1 MKKFFIFSI
10 LCMSKSKIS
19 YASAPYDIF
28 WSHFSPLVREG
39 FLEKRYGVNV
49 VFYADFTNL
58 EEKDFV
64 IGKVSAYLLWAD
76 RFSKRYGKPTCE
88 QKETVLHI
96 YYVPREIINDRD
108 IMHFLSWSKWNNKN
122 IYGAFDST
130 YSPKGTA
137 TIFLS
142 STHSR
147 KDVDETIKHE
157 IYHYW
162 QYRICQVLEE
172 TSAYQ
177 FETYHVVK

>member
-1 MKKFFIFSI
+1 
-10 LCMSKSKIS
+10 
-19 YASAPYDIF
+19 
-28 WSHFSPLVREG
+28 
-39 FLEKRYGVNV
+39 
-49 VFYADFTNL
+49 
-58 EEKDFV
+58 
-64 IGKVSAYLLWAD
+64 
-76 RFSKRYGKPTCE
+76 
-88 QKETVLHI
+88 
-96 YYVPREIINDRD
+96 
-108 IMHFLSWSKWNNKN
+108 MHFLSWSKWNNKN

-130 YSPKGTA
+130 YSPKSTA